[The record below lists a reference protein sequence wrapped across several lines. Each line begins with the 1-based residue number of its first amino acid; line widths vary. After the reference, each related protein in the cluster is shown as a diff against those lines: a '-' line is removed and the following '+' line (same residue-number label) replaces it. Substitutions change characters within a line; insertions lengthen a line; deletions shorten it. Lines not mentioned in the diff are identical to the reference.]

1 MFDIRTAVIG
11 AGFMGPAHTEALRR
25 LGVQVTGILG
35 VDAAESVSAAR
46 KLGLPKAYGS
56 FSEVVKDK
64 TVHAVHITTPNRLH
78 FQMAR
83 DALKA
88 GKHVLCEKPLAMNTR
103 ETAALVKL
111 AGTSGLAAGVNYN
124 MRFYPLALEA
134 REMVRKGRV
143 GEVYSVVG
151 SYVQDWL
158 LYPTDYNWRVVAEEG
173 GALRA
178 VADIGTH
185 WLDLAQSVTG
195 LKVASVCADL
205 ATVHPVRRRPKG
217 EVETFSGKVKKV
229 QATEDVAITT
239 EDCGSILLR
248 FDNGAR
254 GCVWVS
260 QTTAGRKNCLRF
272 EIAGAK
278 AALYWDSESPNAM
291 WIGSRDKANETLLK
305 DPGLLSDAVR
315 PFVGY
320 PGGHNEGYPDT
331 FKMCF
336 KAFYSFIAK
345 GDFKT
350 PPPFPTFADGHRE
363 VALCEAILKSHN
375 KGGWISLQKE

>member
-1 MFDIRTAVIG
+1 M
-11 AGFMGPAHTEALRR
+11 
-25 LGVQVTGILG
+25 
-35 VDAAESVSAAR
+35 
-46 KLGLPKAYGS
+46 
-56 FSEVVKDK
+56 
-64 TVHAVHITTPNRLH
+64 
-78 FQMAR
+78 
-83 DALKA
+83 
-88 GKHVLCEKPLAMNTR
+88 
-103 ETAALVKL
+103 
-111 AGTSGLAAGVNYN
+111 
-124 MRFYPLALEA
+124 
-134 REMVRKGRV
+134 
-143 GEVYSVVG
+143 
-151 SYVQDWL
+151 
-158 LYPTDYNWRVVAEEG
+158 
-173 GALRA
+173 
-178 VADIGTH
+178 
-185 WLDLAQSVTG
+185 
-195 LKVASVCADL
+195 
-205 ATVHPVRRRPKG
+205 HPVRRRPKG

-345 GDFKT
+345 GDFKA